1 MSGRTCV
8 GRPLADTARIRY
20 SDCIYIDRNNY
31 NNDSNNLSR
40 FALTSTTFRSNDL
53 KCTILYEFTLKIQR
67 NERIFTHVE
76 GPSSPRI
83 TERVRRTLDVH
94 PADAHQPVLQG
105 PLAQARAPRAHG
117 RAGRVPR
124 AVARQLHGQQHAR
137 VLAAQLRRAGAARQQ
152 RLAGRLAVRA
162 PRAAR
167 RGRVRQHG
175 RQHRRQRPDH
185 RHQPR
190 RPALLDH
197 VYVHSVRHDDR
208 RVPARAQRP
217 LGRRVVHGHPALVVR
232 RVRQF
237 GQLLDLRLEVHVD
250 DLDVGVEGRGVAPS
264 AGAAAAVL
272 EVQAGQVLE
281 HFVQGL
287 LLVFVGFA

>member
-1 MSGRTCV
+1 MYTD
-8 GRPLADTARIRY
+8 RPRHV
-20 SDCIYIDRNNY
+20 SQ
-31 NNDSNNLSR
+31 S
-40 FALTSTTFRSNDL
+40 ALR
-53 KCTILYEFTLKIQR
+53 CA
-67 NERIFTHVE
+67 
-76 GPSSPRI
+76 
-83 TERVRRTLDVH
+83 LDVH
-94 PADAHQPVLQG
+94 PADAHEPVLQG

-162 PRAAR
+162 PRARR

-175 RQHRRQRPDH
+175 RERPDQ

-208 RVPARAQRP
+208 RVPARAHRP

-237 GQLLDLRLEVHVD
+237 GQLLDFRLEVHVD
-250 DLDVGVEGRGVAPS
+250 DFDVGVEGRGVAPS

>member
-1 MSGRTCV
+1 M
-8 GRPLADTARIRY
+8 
-20 SDCIYIDRNNY
+20 
-31 NNDSNNLSR
+31 
-40 FALTSTTFRSNDL
+40 
-53 KCTILYEFTLKIQR
+53 
-67 NERIFTHVE
+67 
-76 GPSSPRI
+76 SSPR
-83 TERVRRTLDVH
+83 RHVSQSACRCTLDVH
-94 PADAHQPVLQG
+94 PADAHEPVLQG

-167 RGRVRQHG
+167 RGVR
-175 RQHRRQRPDH
+175 RRRRQRPDH

-190 RPALLDH
+190 RRALLDH
-197 VYVHSVRHDDR
+197 VDVHAVRHDDR

-217 LGRRVVHGHPALVVR
+217 LGRRVVHGHPALVVQ

-250 DLDVGVEGRGVAPS
+250 HFDVGVEGRGVAPS

-287 LLVFVGFA
+287 LLVFVRFA